1 MTSPQEV
8 QPSLWEQDDL
18 PQAPPSPSPAS
29 PSPTSQSPTTLLIL
43 DTETT
48 GLEPA
53 SAQCIEVGAVLF
65 QVPQRAVLAQVS
77 FLLPAQANQAEA
89 INGIP
94 AAVTR
99 LVQPWRAGLEH
110 FEALVAA
117 ADAVL
122 AHNDGFDAQ
131 WFGRDPLPAI
141 DKPWIC

>member
-8 QPSLWEQDDL
+8 QPSLWEQGDL
-18 PQAPPSPSPAS
+18 PQAPPPPSPLPS
-29 PSPTSQSPTTLLIL
+29 SITSQSPTSQSPKTLLIL

-77 FLLPAQANQAEA
+77 FLLPAQANPAEA

-99 LVQPWRAGLEH
+99 LAQPWRAG
-110 FEALVAA
+110 
-117 ADAVL
+117 
-122 AHNDGFDAQ
+122 
-131 WFGRDPLPAI
+131 
-141 DKPWIC
+141 

>member
-1 MTSPQEV
+1 MHLDQPRPASLANAGLGWEDWGLVAQSSVTSPQEV
-8 QPSLWEQDDL
+8 QPSLWEQGDL
-18 PQAPPSPSPAS
+18 PQAPPCSPPVPSSTASHSPARQ
-29 PSPTSQSPTTLLIL
+29 SPTSQSPTTLLIL

-77 FLLPAQANQAEA
+77 FLLPAQANPAEA

-99 LVQPWRAGLEH
+99 LAQPW
-110 FEALVAA
+110 
-117 ADAVL
+117 
-122 AHNDGFDAQ
+122 
-131 WFGRDPLPAI
+131 P
-141 DKPWIC
+141 